1 MFGVLMPLS
10 VVFQLY
16 HGNQFYWWRKPEYLE
31 RTTDPGLATGKLYH
45 WRLRVA
51 CTLFVIYKAGANPRR
66 IGDGLVLAVRSNDL
80 TY

>member
-51 CTLFVIYKAGANPRR
+51 YTFFVIYKAGANPRR
-66 IGDGLVLAVRSNDL
+66 IGDGLV
-80 TY
+80 